1 MPPAR
6 AGSAHAKSMMN
17 LARTLFR
24 KLHHAL
30 AAIDNALLGG
40 AGYATTAS

>member
-1 MPPAR
+1 MI
-6 AGSAHAKSMMN
+6 K

-30 AAIDNALLGG
+30 AAVDNALLGG
-40 AGYATTAS
+40 AGYPSTAS